1 MKEGSYMRRSLTA
14 AVLVVVLAAST
25 AYGQGPNLVGGME
38 ARKIV
43 LDEDNREI
51 AVSADQ
57 VFPLDTIEYT
67 LTYHNAGNAS
77 AAGINLIGPIPQGT
91 IYLEETATEI
101 ENVHPLFSI
110 DGGRT
115 FQEAPV
121 IYTVV
126 NDEGEKEVREATP
139 DMITHVQWS
148 MDESLEVGHE
158 VIVSYRVQ
166 VK

>member
-1 MKEGSYMRRSLTA
+1 MRRSLTA
-14 AVLVVVLAAST
+14 AILVIVLAASA

-67 LTYHNAGNAS
+67 LTYRNAGNAS

-91 IYLEETATEI
+91 IYLEETATAI
-101 ENVHPLFSI
+101 ENIHPIFSI
-110 DGGRT
+110 DGGKS

-121 IYTVV
+121 TYTVV
-126 NDEGEKEVREATP
+126 NEEGEEEVREATP
-139 DMITHVQWS
+139 DMITHVQWQ
-148 MDESLEVGHE
+148 MDEGLDVGRE

>member
-1 MKEGSYMRRSLTA
+1 MRRSLTA
-14 AVLVVVLAAST
+14 AILVIVLAASA

-51 AVSADQ
+51 AVPADQ

-67 LTYHNAGNAS
+67 LTYRNAGSSS

-91 IYLEETATEI
+91 MYLEKTATEI
-101 ENVHPLFSI
+101 ENIHPLFSI
-110 DGGRT
+110 DGGKS

-121 IYTVV
+121 TYTVV
-126 NDEGEKEVREATP
+126 NDEGLEEMREATP
-139 DMITHVQWS
+139 DMITHVRWT
-148 MDESLEVGHE
+148 MDGGLDVGQEV
-158 VIVSYRVQ
+158 VVSYRVQ

>member
-1 MKEGSYMRRSLTA
+1 MRRSLTA
-14 AVLVVVLAAST
+14 AILVVVLAASA
-25 AYGQGPNLVGGME
+25 AYAEGPNLVGGME

-43 LDEDNREI
+43 LDGDNHEI

-67 LTYHNAGNAS
+67 LTYRNAGSAS

-91 IYLEETATEI
+91 IYLEETATAI
-101 ENVHPLFSI
+101 ENAHPIFSI
-110 DGGRT
+110 DGGKSYH
-115 FQEAPV
+115 EAPV
-121 IYTVV
+121 TYTVV
-126 NDEGEKEVREATP
+126 NEEGEEEVREATP
-139 DMITHVQWS
+139 DMVTHVQWK
-148 MDESLEVGHE
+148 MDERLEVGHE

>member
-1 MKEGSYMRRSLTA
+1 MRRSLTA
-14 AVLVVVLAAST
+14 AILVLVLAAS
-25 AYGQGPNLVGGME
+25 AAHGQGPNLIGDME

-67 LTYHNAGNAS
+67 LTYRNAGNAS
-77 AAGINLIGPIPQGT
+77 AAGINLIGPVPEGT
-91 IYLEETATEI
+91 VYLKRTATEI
-101 ENVHPLFSI
+101 ENVHPMFSI
-110 DGGRT
+110 DGGRN

-121 IYTVV
+121 TYVVV
-126 NDEGEKEVREATP
+126 NDEGEEEEREATP
-139 DMITHVQWS
+139 EMITHVQWK
-148 MDESLEVGHE
+148 MDDGLEVGHE
-158 VIVSYRVQ
+158 VVVSYRVQ

>member
-1 MKEGSYMRRSLTA
+1 MRRSLTA
-14 AVLVVVLAAST
+14 AILVVVLAASA
-25 AYGQGPNLVGGME
+25 AYAEGPNLVGGME

-43 LDEDNREI
+43 LDEGNREI

-67 LTYHNAGNAS
+67 LTYRNAGSAS

-101 ENVHPLFSI
+101 EKARPTFSI
-110 DGGRT
+110 DGGKS
-115 FQEAPV
+115 FQAAPV
-121 IYTVV
+121 TYTVV
-126 NDEGEKEVREATP
+126 NDEGVEEVKEATP
-139 DMITHVQWS
+139 DMITHVMWT
-148 MDESLEVGHE
+148 MNESLEIGHE
-158 VIVSYRVQ
+158 VVVSYRVQ

>member
-1 MKEGSYMRRSLTA
+1 MRRSLTA
-14 AVLVVVLAAST
+14 AILVIVLAAS
-25 AYGQGPNLVGGME
+25 AAHGQGPNLVGGME

-67 LTYHNAGNAS
+67 LTYRNAGNAS

-91 IYLEETATEI
+91 IYLEETATAI
-101 ENVHPLFSI
+101 ENIHPIFSI
-110 DGGRT
+110 DGGKS

-121 IYTVV
+121 TYTVV
-126 NDEGEKEVREATP
+126 NEEGEEEVREATP
-139 DMITHVQWS
+139 DMITHVQWQ
-148 MDESLEVGHE
+148 MDEGLDVGRE

>member
-1 MKEGSYMRRSLTA
+1 MRRSLTA
-14 AVLVVVLAAST
+14 AILVIVLAAS
-25 AYGQGPNLVGGME
+25 AAHAQGPNLVGGME

-43 LDEDNREI
+43 LDGDNREI

-67 LTYHNAGNAS
+67 LTYRNAGNAS

-110 DGGRT
+110 DDGKN

-121 IYTVV
+121 TYTVV
-126 NDEGEKEVREATP
+126 NDEGVEEVREATP
-139 DMITHVQWS
+139 DMITHVRWT
-148 MDESLEVGHE
+148 MDEGLEVGHE
-158 VIVSYRVQ
+158 VVVSYRVQ